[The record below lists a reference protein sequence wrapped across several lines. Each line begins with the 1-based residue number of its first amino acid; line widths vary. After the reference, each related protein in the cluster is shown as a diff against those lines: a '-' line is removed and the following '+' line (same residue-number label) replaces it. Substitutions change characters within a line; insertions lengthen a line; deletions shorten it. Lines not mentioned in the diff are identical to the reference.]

1 MAQPRRHPAP
11 AHAPD
16 LATLRAHAVEFER
29 LLLARRDEILGR
41 THELRR
47 NLDEQVIDS
56 PGDAADESVIDT
68 SADYFLKLANTH
80 QYELIQ
86 IRDAIERLRR
96 GTYGLCETC
105 EKPIAVERLRRV
117 PTARHCIACQA
128 ALERRKTG
136 SRLRLVPKF

>member
-1 MAQPRRHPAP
+1 MAPPRRQPAP
-11 AHAPD
+11 LHTPD
-16 LATLRAHAVEFER
+16 LATLRAHVAELER

-41 THELRR
+41 TVELRR

-80 QYELIQ
+80 QRELLQ
-86 IRDAIERLRR
+86 IRDAVERLRR

-105 EKPIAVERLRRV
+105 ENPIAIERLRRV
-117 PTARHCIACQA
+117 PMARHCIACQS
-128 ALERRKTG
+128 ALERREAA
-136 SRLRLVPKF
+136 SRLRLLPKL